1 MTVFTLE
8 QLLDFAEAEGRARY
22 AEGYRAGLEAGE
34 QHQASEWAELTA
46 DALDEQTHA
55 AARAVVAGL
64 VGSPVS
70 RAFASIG
77 VDPVT
82 ADGEV
87 LRQVAA
93 FWRHCET
100 QRVRGR
106 LAEPPAVALAPA
118 YLPSPVIEVPPWQV
132 DRVDNPA
139 PCDRPA
145 PVGGDPR

>member
-1 MTVFTLE
+1 MTMFTLH
-8 QLLDFAEAEGRARY
+8 QLLDLAEAEGRARY

-34 QHQASEWAELTA
+34 QHQAAEWAELTA
-46 DALDEQTHA
+46 NALDEQTHA

-87 LRQVAA
+87 LRQAAA
-93 FWRHCET
+93 FWRHCEA

-106 LAEPPAVALAPA
+106 LAEPSTIALAPA
-118 YLPSPVIEVPPWQV
+118 GLPQPIIEVAPWQI
-132 DRVDNPA
+132 DR
-139 PCDRPA
+139 
-145 PVGGDPR
+145 VGGDPR